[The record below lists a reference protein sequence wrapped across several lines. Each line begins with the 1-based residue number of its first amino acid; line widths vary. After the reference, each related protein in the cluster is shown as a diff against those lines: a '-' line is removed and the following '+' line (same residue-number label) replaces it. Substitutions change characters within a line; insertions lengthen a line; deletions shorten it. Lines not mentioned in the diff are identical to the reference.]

1 VLGEIRTFA
10 PVMEKDTVE
19 KKMMALALLA
29 SMAPISLSA
38 NSENNE
44 FSDNS
49 EYKEFMDNSKFK
61 VFTDSSK
68 VFDIDEVVVVSQ
80 PKEAF
85 RLRQQSLSSTSVSGF
100 QMQNLG
106 TRDLRELSSYI
117 PNFVMP
123 NYGSRLS
130 SAMYVRGIGSR
141 VNSPAVGIYLDGI
154 PVLSKSAFNLHHYQ
168 TSRIDVMRGP
178 QATLYG
184 QNAEG
189 GLVRIYSRNPFE
201 YEGTDVKLGYGTR
214 HYRNAEVAHYHR
226 INGRLAFSAAAF
238 YDAQKGFFRNAN
250 TGNRADKYDEA
261 GGKMVLKAK
270 LGKGWNL
277 DFLANYQ
284 YVDQNAFPYG
294 KLDLETGK
302 AALPATTFDGTY
314 LRHSFISGFTA
325 SHQGRDFN
333 LASTTSYQYLKD
345 KMNMDQDYL
354 PTDYMSILQKQIQNS
369 LTQEITLKSNRAVG
383 GVWNWTV
390 GGFFSY
396 QWLKTDAPVYFNE
409 GMTQPI
415 GNAIQTQMYNAILNA
430 MAQKMMA
437 LGMPEMVAKAAA
449 EKAIEK
455 AGGISLGVDMAA
467 PGLYHTPQWNLAFF
481 HESNFHIT
489 DRLTAT
495 LGLRYDLMHTAIRY
509 DASAYMQ
516 MSANVM
522 GQTATYVLDSS
533 LDHEASDDYGQLLPK
548 FGLNLKV
555 DDLGSNV
562 YATVSKGYRAGGYN
576 IQMFSDVLQAEL
588 NANRSNA
595 MRGDYS
601 VSHTEEDYERINNT
615 IAYKPE
621 TSWNYEAGA
630 HLNLFDNMLHFDLSA
645 FYMKVTNQQLSVMAG
660 NYGFGRM
667 MVNAGKSHSCGLE
680 AAMRGQAFD
689 GKFDWALSYGYTRA
703 KFDEYVD
710 GEGENAV
717 SYKGKYVPYV
727 PQHTMAAMADYRLAS
742 WLSLGASANAQGKT
756 YWDNANTYSQKMYAV
771 LGAHVNF
778 YFDALDIS
786 FWGRNLTDANY
797 NTFAVDNSATG
808 KKEYFAQRGNPF
820 QCGVDVKL
828 HF

>member
-1 VLGEIRTFA
+1 MI
-10 PVMEKDTVE
+10 
-19 KKMMALALLA
+19 ALALA
-29 SMAPISLSA
+29 SSVAPISLWAGTS
-38 NSENNE
+38 NVLSL
-44 FSDNS
+44 DN
-49 EYKEFMDNSKFK
+49 KRVDNTNFK

-85 RLRQQSLSSTSVSGF
+85 RLRQQSLSSTSVGGF
-100 QMQNLG
+100 QIQNLG
-106 TRDLRELSSYI
+106 IRDLRELSSYI

-154 PVLSKSAFNLHHYQ
+154 PVMSKSAFNLHHYQ
-168 TSRIDVMRGP
+168 TSRIDILRGP

-184 QNAEG
+184 QNTEG

-201 YEGTDVKLGYGTR
+201 YEGTDLKLSYGSR
-214 HYRNAEVAHYHR
+214 YYRNVELAHYHR
-226 INGRLAFSAAAF
+226 INDHLAFTVAAF
-238 YDAQKGFFRNAN
+238 NDAQKGFFRNTN

-261 GGKMVLKAK
+261 GGKIVLKAK
-270 LGKGWNL
+270 LNRGWNVDL
-277 DFLANYQ
+277 LANYQ
-284 YVDQNAFPYG
+284 YVDQNGFPYG

-302 AALPATTFDGTY
+302 ASLPSTTFDGTY
-314 LRHSFISGFTA
+314 LRHSFISGVTVNHTGADYSF
-325 SHQGRDFN
+325 
-333 LASTTSYQYLKD
+333 ASTTSYQYLKD

-354 PTDYMSILQKQIQNS
+354 PADYMSILQEQLQNS
-369 LTQEITLKSNRAVG
+369 LTQEFTLKSNRAVG
-383 GVWNWTV
+383 GFWNWTA

-396 QWLKTDAPVYFNE
+396 QWLKTNGPVFFNE

-415 GNAIQTQMYNAILNA
+415 GNAIQKQMYNAMLNA

-437 LGMPEMVAKAAA
+437 QGMPEMVAKAAA
-449 EKAIEK
+449 AKAIEK
-455 AGGISLGVDMAA
+455 AGGVSMNVNMGA
-467 PGLYHTPQWNLAFF
+467 PGLYHTPQWNLGFF
-481 HESNFHIT
+481 HESNFNIT

-495 LGLRYDLMHTAIRY
+495 LGLRYDLMHTAIHY

-522 GQTATYVLDSS
+522 GKKATNVLDSS
-533 LDHEASDDYGQLLPK
+533 LDHEVSDDYGQLLPK
-548 FGLNLKV
+548 FGLNLKI
-555 DDLGSNV
+555 DELGSNV

-576 IQMFSDVLQAEL
+576 IQMFSDVLQTEL
-588 NANRSNA
+588 NAHRNQA
-595 MRGDYS
+595 MLGDYH
-601 VSHTEEDYERINNT
+601 VKHTEEDYQRIDKT

-667 MVNAGKSHSCGLE
+667 MVNAGKSHSCGIE
-680 AAMRGQAFD
+680 AALRGQLFD
-689 GKFDWALSYGYTRA
+689 GKFDWAMSYGYTRS
-703 KFDEYVD
+703 KFDKYVD
-710 GEGENAV
+710 GEGEDAV
-717 SYKGKYVPYV
+717 DYKGKYVPYV
-727 PQHTMAAMADYRLAS
+727 PQHTMAAMADYRLTD
-742 WLSLGASANAQGKT
+742 WLTLGANVNAQGKT
-756 YWDNANTYSQKMYAV
+756 YWDNANTYSQKLYAV
-771 LGAHVNF
+771 LGAHVDLNF
-778 YFDALDIS
+778 NAFNVS
-786 FWGRNLTDANY
+786 FWGRNLTDTNY

-808 KKEYFAQRGNPF
+808 TKEYFAQRGNPF
-820 QCGVDVKL
+820 QCGVDVRF